1 MIQKG
6 GASRHLLM
14 LNISYNLS
22 WRLKDTL
29 GKIENLRVRI
39 ALTPIS
45 PKTKLKLRW
54 EAVLNHIYYSLR
66 LSGNPLERTDVIRLL
81 SKSLPKKIQKKEQD
95 IIRYKSALDYLLENW
110 LGENKRVSSEDLIRL
125 HSIIGSGKLTTQQQE
140 LQNLLDYLQARQENP
155 IIQAAIVNIEL
166 SKMHAFTDKNEGLSL
181 LTPYLFLYK
190 GGYDFRRFLSL
201 ETEFGQDRNF
211 YKQNYN
217 LAINASTLTFWLEY
231 FAKCILTQLEK
242 IYQYI
247 TKPASVLKE
256 MPQSFF
262 ELNDRQKSI
271 LNILDL
277 PQGSITNRKIQK
289 AYKVSQITASRDL
302 SKLTTLG
309 FLFSH
314 GKGRSVYYTKI

>member
-1 MIQKG
+1 
-6 GASRHLLM
+6 M

-29 GKIENLRVRI
+29 GKIENLRVLI
-39 ALTPIS
+39 ALAPIS

-54 EAVLNHIYYSLR
+54 DAVLNRIYYSAR
-66 LSGNPLERTDVIRLL
+66 LSGNPVESTDVIRLL
-81 SKSLPKKIQKKEQD
+81 GKSLAKKIQKREQD
-95 IIRYKSALDYLLENW
+95 VIRYKRALDYLLENW
-110 LGENKRVSSEDLIRL
+110 LGANKIVSVQDLTTL
-125 HSIIGSGKLTTQQQE
+125 HGIIGSGRLSTHRQE
-140 LQNLLDYLQARQENP
+140 LQNLLTYLQARQENP

-166 SKMHAFTDKNEGLSL
+166 SKMHAFTDKNQSLSL
-181 LTPYLFLYK
+181 LAPYLFLYK
-190 GGYDFRRFLSL
+190 GGYDFRRFLSV

-231 FAKCILTQLEK
+231 FAKSILTQLEK
-242 IYQYI
+242 IYQSI
-247 TKPASVLKE
+247 TNPTLILKV
-256 MPQSFF
+256 MAQSFF

-271 LNILDL
+271 LNMLDL
-277 PQGSITNRKIQK
+277 PDASITNRKIQK

-302 SKLTTLG
+302 SRLTLLG

-314 GKGRSVYYTKI
+314 GKGRSVFYTRV